1 MMVSRNKRLPVKLR
15 LAKANTHTRRV
26 PIWVIAKT
34 RGKVRT
40 HSKRRNWRR
49 TGIKP

>member
-1 MMVSRNKRLPVKLR
+1 MSRIKCPAVKKR
-15 LAKANTHTRRV
+15 LAKANTHSKRV
-26 PIWVIAKT
+26 PIWVMAKT

-49 TGIKP
+49 SKIKP